1 MNRQYPFPLNFGSI
15 TSNQYYFILLL
26 NCFIYAYMH
35 LISLFN
41 LLIFVCNDV
50 HLVIVYFYI
59 LRSGLSIF
67 TI

>member
-1 MNRQYPFPLNFGSI
+1 
-15 TSNQYYFILLL
+15 
-26 NCFIYAYMH
+26 MH

-41 LLIFVCNDV
+41 LLIFVCNNV
-50 HLVIVYFYI
+50 HLVIVYLYLYI